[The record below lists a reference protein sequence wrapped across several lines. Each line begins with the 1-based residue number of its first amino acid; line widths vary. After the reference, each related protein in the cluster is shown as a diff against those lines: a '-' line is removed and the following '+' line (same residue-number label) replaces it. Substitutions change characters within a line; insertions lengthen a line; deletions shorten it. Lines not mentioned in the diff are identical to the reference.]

1 MLFSFMPKLD
11 GTHLPERLEKRLA
24 DLRSDKEV
32 VKRDLE
38 ALLSDEQVAAM
49 NAAWTEQ
56 QVLRTVKRARDKE
69 EERAL
74 GWKSKR
80 EVHIE
85 AYEQALAAAQD
96 GELEALLERMNKSE
110 VRAAKIYLSSYFAA
124 RDENKDAYQADLAA
138 KNALKRAHLG
148 QVERKKRNTRDE
160 EVRAME
166 DAIRAQIRKKM
177 TPDELEQI
185 EMSEEH
191 ERAANKGGQRTAAKA
206 GKGGK

>member
-1 MLFSFMPKLD
+1 MPKLD
-11 GTHLPERLEKRLA
+11 GTHLPERLEQRLA
-24 DLRSDKEV
+24 DLRSDKV
-32 VKRDLE
+32 VAKRDLE

-49 NAAWTEQ
+49 NAAWAEQ
-56 QVLRTVKRARDKE
+56 QALRTVKRARDKQ

-110 VRAAKIYLSSYFAA
+110 VRAAKIYLSTYFAA

-191 ERAANKGGQRTAAKA
+191 ERAANKDGQRTGAKA
-206 GKGGK
+206 GKPRK

>member
-1 MLFSFMPKLD
+1 MPKLD
-11 GTHLPERLEKRLA
+11 GTHLPERIEQRLA
-24 DLRSDKEV
+24 DLSSDKAV
-32 VKRDLE
+32 AKRDLE
-38 ALLSDEQVAAM
+38 ALLSDEQIAAM
-49 NAAWTEQ
+49 NTAWAEQ
-56 QVLRTVKRARDKE
+56 QALRKVKRARDKQE
-69 EERAL
+69 ELEL

-80 EVHIE
+80 EIHIE
-85 AYEQALAAAQD
+85 AYEQALRQALDQM
-96 GELEALLERMNKSE
+96 LEALQGRMKKDE

-191 ERAANKGGQRTAAKA
+191 ERAANKGGQRTWTKA
-206 GKGGK
+206 GKARK